1 MGLKCRSFRHSREGG
16 NPGPFSKYMILKA
29 EHWTPAFAGVTVSRG
44 FLSEVGISVLFQQP
58 AMAMGYFSRLT
69 CLCGGSPN
77 ILLYSLLNCVGLSY
91 PTASAANAASSSSA
105 SI

>member
-29 EHWTPAFAGVTVSRG
+29 ERWTPAFAGVTVSRG

-58 AMAMGYFSRLT
+58 ARASGLPAS
-69 CLCGGSPN
+69 SPP
-77 ILLYSLLNCVGLSY
+77 LLYLQSGSFYN
-91 PTASAANAASSSSA
+91 SAFNSWKMIYYCKPAACWER
-105 SI
+105 